1 MTFRAPTLEQ
11 LRSSQLGRMFGPR
24 LADGR
29 LWTRRRRSVALGM
42 ALGVFFGFLIPLGQ
56 FIFAGAMAVL
66 LRANVPTALVSTLV
80 TNPFTFG
87 PVYYAAYLVGSWILG
102 VSPDVGQVEGAI
114 AAAELGS
121 RGGWFDWLTGVGA
134 PLLLGLSLF
143 ASGGS
148 VLVYFGVRWIWKVSV
163 LLRRR
168 RLRHARASRV
178 RTAAEG

>member
-11 LRSSQLGRMFGPR
+11 LRGSQLGRWFGPR

-42 ALGVFFGFLIPLGQ
+42 AVGVFFGFLIPLGQ
-56 FIFAGAMAVL
+56 FLFAGATAIL

-87 PVYYAAYLVGSWILG
+87 PVYYAAYLVGSWVLG
-102 VSPDVGQVEGAI
+102 VSADPGQVEGAI
-114 AAAELGS
+114 AAAELGTH
-121 RGGWFDWLTGVGA
+121 GGWLGWLSGVGA
-134 PLLLGLSLF
+134 PLLLGLALF

-148 VLVYFGVRWIWKVSV
+148 LLVYFSVRWVWKLSV

-168 RLRHARASRV
+168 RARHARALKTRSG
-178 RTAAEG
+178 ASS